1 MKLLWVLCN
10 ESISEEVKE
19 VLDAVPV
26 SGYTV
31 WQDILGTSLDGGTR
45 WDDAVWPGTNWAFM
59 VVDGEEKTR
68 RLLASL
74 GEMKNLPHVEKAGL
88 KAFLQDAEEAL

>member
-1 MKLLWVLCN
+1 VKLLWILCN

-19 VLDAVPV
+19 VLEAVPV

-31 WQDILGTSLDGGTR
+31 WQGILGTSLDGGTR
-45 WDDAVWPGTNWAFM
+45 WGDAVWPGRNWAFM

-74 GEMKNLPHVEKAGL
+74 GEMKKLPHVEKAGL